1 MLEAVVTPIATNQ
14 NAVFFAVQIVIVCR
28 ERNDGQGSGARMMDE
43 RASDRWR
50 WLGIRTHKPRLDHLT
65 ILIGEKKR
73 ASQSNVRR
81 GEGRRAAIARIINIG
96 VGGRIECFD
105 GYFDAVVCL
114 ANSRNRQLERRATG
128 NIGLFGCCKA
138 FELPMRRTI
147 ENAAVGNVWTYV
159 CRIMDRIDK
168 VAIRVPQIE
177 CASVVVV
184 ERKVRVLPMVVAPVA
199 TDKCMALSRNILEV
213 VDGIG

>member
-1 MLEAVVTPIATNQ
+1 
-14 NAVFFAVQIVIVCR
+14 
-28 ERNDGQGSGARMMDE
+28 MMDE

-73 ASQSNVRR
+73 ASKSNVLR
-81 GEGRRAAIARIINIG
+81 GESRRAAIARIINIG
-96 VGGRIECFD
+96 IGGRIEGFD
-105 GYFDAVVCL
+105 VYFDAVVCL

-128 NIGLFGCCKA
+128 NIGLFGCCKP

-184 ERKVRVLPMVVAPVA
+184 ERKVGVLPMVVASVA
-199 TDKCMALSRNILEV
+199 ADEGIALGRNILEV
-213 VDGIG
+213 VDGIGRGIIVATADTPVS